1 MSLQNTF
8 WPKELY
14 DYYQKMATRQH
25 ELLERLQQE
34 AGAMLD
40 AKMQVPP
47 EQGQLLSWLIKVL
60 RVEKALEVGTYGGYS
75 SICIAWAL
83 PGDGHL
89 ITCDRNTVFTKMAPQ
104 FWQEAGVADKITLK
118 LGEGVDSMEALV
130 DTDAASFDF
139 IFIDANKNDY
149 HEYYEL
155 ALKLVKA
162 GGVIAID
169 NTLQTQRWL
178 ASQTERQ
185 GAGHQVVRELNQKI
199 HDDDRVSM
207 CMLPIGS
214 GMTLL
219 EKL

>member
-8 WPKELY
+8 WPTELY
-14 DYYQKMATRQH
+14 EYYQKVATR
-25 ELLERLQQE
+25 EKALLQRLQE
-34 AGAMLD
+34 KAGALLD
-40 AKMQVPP
+40 AKMQIPP
-47 EQGQLLSWLIKVL
+47 EQGQLLFWLVKVL
-60 RVEKALEVGTYGGYS
+60 KVKKALEVGSYGGYS
-75 SICIAWAL
+75 SICMAWAM
-83 PGDGHL
+83 PNDGQL
-89 ITCDRNTVFTKMAPQ
+89 IACERNETFIKLAQ
-104 FWQEAGVADKITLK
+104 EFWKEAGVIDKITLK
-118 LGEGVDSMEALV
+118 LAPAVESMEGMI
-130 DTDAASFDF
+130 DTDADSFDF

-155 ALKLVKA
+155 ALQLIRK

-185 GAGHQVVRELNQKI
+185 GAGHQVVRELNEKI
-199 HDDDRVSM
+199 LHDERVSM

-214 GMTLL
+214 GMTLI